1 MQVRTRRRPAVGP
14 HVALGPLALAPV
26 VALVVGA
33 LAGCSGVDRAEPPA
47 SARAPAPASATAAPT
62 ASAAPTITTPME
74 ADPVHITIELDGET
88 LTGRL
93 TDSATAR
100 ALAARL
106 PATLTF
112 ADYGGQEQIARL
124 PAPLDT
130 TGAPSTSDA
139 PAGTIAYYVPD
150 QSIVLYYT
158 DVGSFSGIVPI
169 GTVDDFGAVR
179 DLPSGA
185 ATIRVRG

>member
-1 MQVRTRRRPAVGP
+1 MHVRTRRRPAAGP
-14 HVALGPLALAPV
+14 HLALGPLALAPV

-33 LAGCSGVDRAEPPA
+33 LAGCSGVDRAEPSA
-47 SARAPAPASATAAPT
+47 SAPASAAAT
-62 ASAAPTITTPME
+62 AAPTITTPTE
-74 ADPVHITIELDGET
+74 AQPVHITIEFDGKT

-93 TDSATAR
+93 TGSATAR

-158 DVGSFSGIVPI
+158 DVGSFPGIVPI
-169 GTVDDFGAVR
+169 GTVDDVGAVR

>member
-1 MQVRTRRRPAVGP
+1 MQVRTRRRPAAGP
-14 HVALGPLALAPV
+14 HLALRPLALAPV

-33 LAGCSGVDRAEPPA
+33 LAGCSGVDRAELPE
-47 SARAPAPASATAAPT
+47 SAPASAAATAT
-62 ASAAPTITTPME
+62 ATATAAPTITTPTE

-93 TDSATAR
+93 TGSATAR

>member
-1 MQVRTRRRPAVGP
+1 MHIRTRRRTPLGP
-14 HVALGPLALAPV
+14 LVALGPL
-26 VALVVGA
+26 ALVVGA
-33 LAGCSGVDRAEPPA
+33 LAGCSGVERAESPA
-47 SARAPAPASATAAPT
+47 SAAAASTAS
-62 ASAAPTITTPME
+62 ASAAPTIATPTE

-93 TDSATAR
+93 TGSATAR
-100 ALAARL
+100 ALAAQL
-106 PATLTF
+106 PVTLTF

-150 QSIVLYYT
+150 QSIVLYYA
-158 DVGSFSGIVPI
+158 DVGSFPGIVPI
-169 GTVDDFGAVR
+169 GTVDDVGAAR

-185 ATIRVRG
+185 ATIRVRD

>member
-1 MQVRTRRRPAVGP
+1 MQVRTRRRPAAGP
-14 HVALGPLALAPV
+14 HLALRPLALAPV

-33 LAGCSGVDRAEPPA
+33 LAGCSGVDRAE
-47 SARAPAPASATAAPT
+47 APAPASASAPASAAAT
-62 ASAAPTITTPME
+62 AAPTITTPTE
-74 ADPVHITIELDGET
+74 AQPVHITIELDGET

-93 TDSATAR
+93 TGSATAR

-158 DVGSFSGIVPI
+158 DVDSFPGIVPI
-169 GTVDDFGAVR
+169 GTVDDVGAVR

-185 ATIRVRG
+185 ATIRVRD

>member
-1 MQVRTRRRPAVGP
+1 MHVRTRRRPAAGP
-14 HVALGPLALAPV
+14 HLALRPLALAPV
-26 VALVVGA
+26 VVLVVGA

-47 SARAPAPASATAAPT
+47 SAPASASAAATAT
-62 ASAAPTITTPME
+62 AAPTITTPTE

-88 LTGRL
+88 LIGRL
-93 TDSATAR
+93 TGSATAR

-158 DVGSFSGIVPI
+158 DVGSFPGIVPI
-169 GTVDDFGAVR
+169 GTVDDVGAVR

>member
-1 MQVRTRRRPAVGP
+1 MHVRTRRRPAAGP
-14 HVALGPLALAPV
+14 HLALGPLALAPV

-33 LAGCSGVDRAEPPA
+33 LAGCSGVDRAELPE
-47 SARAPAPASATAAPT
+47 SAPASAAAT
-62 ASAAPTITTPME
+62 AAPTITTPTE
-74 ADPVHITIELDGET
+74 ADPVHITIDLDGET

-158 DVGSFSGIVPI
+158 DVGSFPGIVPI
-169 GTVDDFGAVR
+169 GTVDDVGAVR

>member
-1 MQVRTRRRPAVGP
+1 MQVRTRRRPAAGP
-14 HVALGPLALAPV
+14 HLALRPLALAPV

-47 SARAPAPASATAAPT
+47 SAPASAAAT
-62 ASAAPTITTPME
+62 AAPTITTPTE
-74 ADPVHITIELDGET
+74 AQPVHITIEFDGET

-93 TDSATAR
+93 TGSATAR

-158 DVGSFSGIVPI
+158 DVGSFPGIVPI
-169 GTVDDFGAVR
+169 GTVDDVGAVR

-185 ATIRVRG
+185 ATVRVRG

>member
-1 MQVRTRRRPAVGP
+1 MHIRTRRRTP
-14 HVALGPLALAPV
+14 LGPLVALSPL
-26 VALVVGA
+26 ALVVGA
-33 LAGCSGVDRAEPPA
+33 LAGCSGVEHAETPA
-47 SARAPAPASATAAPT
+47 SASATT
-62 ASAAPTITTPME
+62 TAPTITTPTE
-74 ADPVHITIELDGET
+74 ADPVRITIELDGET

-93 TDSATAR
+93 TESATAR
-100 ALAARL
+100 ALAAQL

-112 ADYGGQEQIARL
+112 SDHGGQEQIARL

-139 PAGTIAYYVPD
+139 PVGTIAYYVPD

-158 DVGSFSGIVPI
+158 DVGSFPGIVPI
-169 GTVDDFGAVR
+169 GAVDDVQAVR

-185 ATIRVRG
+185 ATIRVRD

>member
-1 MQVRTRRRPAVGP
+1 MGP

-47 SARAPAPASATAAPT
+47 SAPASAAAT
-62 ASAAPTITTPME
+62 AAPTITTPTE
-74 ADPVHITIELDGET
+74 AQPVHITIEFDGET

-93 TDSATAR
+93 TGSATAR

-106 PATLTF
+106 PARLTF

-158 DVGSFSGIVPI
+158 DVGSFPGIVPI
-169 GTVDDFGAVR
+169 GTVDDVGAVR

>member
-1 MQVRTRRRPAVGP
+1 MHVRTRPRTAVGP
-14 HVALGPLALAPV
+14 LVPLGPLALAPV

-33 LAGCSGVDRAEPPA
+33 LAGCSGVERAA
-47 SARAPAPASATAAPT
+47 SPAPAPAAATST
-62 ASAAPTITTPME
+62 ASAPASPSADPTITTPTQ
-74 ADPVHITIELDGET
+74 ADPVHITIELDSET

-93 TDSATAR
+93 TDNATAR

-112 ADYGGQEQIARL
+112 ADHGGQEQIARI

-130 TGAPSTSDA
+130 TGAPSTSNA
-139 PAGTIAYYVPD
+139 PAGTIAYSAPD

-169 GTVDDFGAVR
+169 GTVDDVGAVR

>member
-1 MQVRTRRRPAVGP
+1 MHVRTRRRPAAGP
-14 HVALGPLALAPV
+14 HLALGPLALAPV

-33 LAGCSGVDRAEPPA
+33 LAGCSGVDRAELPE
-47 SARAPAPASATAAPT
+47 SAPASAAATAT
-62 ASAAPTITTPME
+62 AAPTITTPTE
-74 ADPVHITIELDGET
+74 ADPVHITIEVDGET

-158 DVGSFSGIVPI
+158 DVGSFPGIVPI
-169 GTVDDFGAVR
+169 GTVDDVGAVR